1 MIRSRLW
8 CPCRQAITRS
18 KPKPATYGVVTIPVV
33 VEAGKLTMVN
43 LQRGENPVVDSVAKS
58 NAVLLG
64 GYRIV
69 GWRAKSSAWPDS
81 Q

>member
-1 MIRSRLW
+1 LA
-8 CPCRQAITRS
+8 PGNYEV
-18 KPKPATYGVVTIPVV
+18 KATARGFGVVTIPVV
-33 VEAGKLTMVN
+33 IEAGKLTRVN
-43 LQRGENPVVDSVAKS
+43 LQRGENPVVESVART

-69 GWRAKSSAWPDS
+69 GWRANSSTWPDS